1 MIRELKAALASS
13 AKDNLKLRKKLLK
26 KEAASSTRVPKITP
40 LCGPSLKSEP
50 IAKWVS
56 PIDESITPIRHVII
70 SKKGEV
76 VSQDQLFD

>member
-1 MIRELKAALASS
+1 MAATS
-13 AKDNLKLRKKLLK
+13 KDNLKLRKKLLK
-26 KEAASSTRVPKITP
+26 KEAASSTREPKITP

-56 PIDESITPIRHVII
+56 PIDESITPIRNVII